1 MIKMHSIKELYPL
14 ALAEGEG
21 VGTAY
26 EYFAKRL
33 RLRSW
38 LKVNTPAPRVL
49 IAGLPEKYG
58 SSLDF
63 FLAASEF
70 GADVTVLDDRQE
82 SIEKAKTALA
92 AAQNESLLQ
101 DINPQFELLKRR
113 DAWSET
119 AGRFDAALSSETLQ
133 RLTADGQQAYLST
146 LMQLANQGAIFAPNG
161 DNPDHT
167 TQSGLS
173 GIGLGELKHIAL
185 QAASSCEDEILIQ
198 TGYLDMPPFPPGIT
212 RSEEQ
217 RQQASSGRGEAMAM
231 WALGYYARLE
241 KWFPLS
247 WRKRNAH
254 IVYAL
259 FKHTLR

>member
-1 MIKMHSIKELYPL
+1 MIEMHSIKELYPL

-33 RLRSW
+33 RLRGW
-38 LKVNTPAPRVL
+38 LEVDTRAPRVL

-70 GADVTVLDDRQE
+70 GADLTVLDDRQE
-82 SIEKAKTALA
+82 AIGKAKTALG
-92 AAQNESLLQ
+92 AAQNEGLLQ
-101 DINPQFELLKRR
+101 AISPQFELLEQLGG
-113 DAWSET
+113 WSGT
-119 AGRFDAALSSETLQ
+119 AGRFDAALSSETVQ
-133 RLTADGQQAYLST
+133 RLTADGRQAYLST
-146 LMQLANQGAIFAPNG
+146 LMQVAKQGAVFAPNG

-173 GIGLGELKHIAL
+173 GIDLGEFEHMAL
-185 QAASSCEDEILIQ
+185 QAANSCEDEILIQ

-217 RQQASSGRGEAMAM
+217 RQHASSGKGEAMAM

-247 WRKRNAH
+247 WRKRKAH
-254 IVYAL
+254 IVYML